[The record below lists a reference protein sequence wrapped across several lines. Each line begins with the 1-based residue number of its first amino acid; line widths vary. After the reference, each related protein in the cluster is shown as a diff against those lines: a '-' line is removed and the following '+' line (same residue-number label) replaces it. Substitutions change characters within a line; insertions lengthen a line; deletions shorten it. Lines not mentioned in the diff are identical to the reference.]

1 MINILY
7 FKIRSP
13 TNHIASFTGFFQGLW
28 PRSRQEALGT
38 RLGGGVL
45 QYKNIYFH
53 VLQKSA
59 IKNNIF

>member
-13 TNHIASFTGFFQGLW
+13 TNHIASFTGFLQGLW

-38 RLGGGVL
+38 RLGD
-45 QYKNIYFH
+45 
-53 VLQKSA
+53 
-59 IKNNIF
+59 NNISALRADTKTYSTFALWRVQ